1 MKIFSCGSQGL
12 LPSIPCVL
20 PTCCSVQNELTFS
33 GIAGS
38 VPGILPLGA
47 GYTTQ
52 QNAVQT
58 AAQTSAASSIFPLT
72 AQTSASNPVAAEDT
86 TSAAA
91 TTAPS
96 SASVQAAQGGNT
108 AELFVQ
114 PQPGFMGSGASLA
127 DATEP
132 AVQDE
137 PLSLAARAVT
147 EPTDNSQTDSESTPG
162 FMGSGASLADATEPA
177 VQSEPLSLAARA
189 VTEPTDNSQTD
200 FESAPGFT
208 GSGTSLADAT
218 EPAVQDEPLSLA
230 ARAVTEPTD
239 NSQTDSESAPGFMGS
254 GTSLADATEPAVQ
267 DEPLSLA
274 ARAVTEPTDNS
285 QTDSE
290 STPGFM
296 GSGASLADATEPT
309 VQDQSQPLALMEDT
323 TEKSASPSMTYEDA
337 PERTAKSAEDALASK
352 MRSSAAQFLLH
363 SSQAQNAGILPLQP
377 QIISGDDIRFDQ
389 GKVLFTAAGLYFVA
403 ISLKADADKDSFV
416 ELIPQIAGALRQ
428 EYAAYSATVA
438 GETGLAA
445 SFLLNTTNDKLPV
458 SLELVLHTSA
468 TAPVHLEGCLSA
480 FKVGVPENS
489 LLDAAL

>member
-33 GIAGS
+33 GIVGS

-72 AQTSASNPVAAEDT
+72 AQTSASNPVAAENT

-96 SASVQAAQGGNT
+96 SASVQAAQEGNT

-132 AVQDE
+132 AVQ
-137 PLSLAARAVT
+137 
-147 EPTDNSQTDSESTPG
+147 N
-162 FMGSGASLADATEPA
+162 
-177 VQSEPLSLAARA
+177 
-189 VTEPTDNSQTD
+189 
-200 FESAPGFT
+200 
-208 GSGTSLADAT
+208 
-218 EPAVQDEPLSLA
+218 EPLSLA

-254 GTSLADATEPAVQ
+254 GASLADATEPA
-267 DEPLSLA
+267 
-274 ARAVTEPTDNS
+274 
-285 QTDSE
+285 
-290 STPGFM
+290 
-296 GSGASLADATEPT
+296 

-337 PERTAKSAEDALASK
+337 PEHTAKSAEDALASK

>member
-52 QNAVQT
+52 QNATQT

-72 AQTSASNPVAAEDT
+72 AQTSASNPIAAENT
-86 TSAAA
+86 PSAAA

-132 AVQDE
+132 AVQD
-137 PLSLAARAVT
+137 
-147 EPTDNSQTDSESTPG
+147 
-162 FMGSGASLADATEPA
+162 
-177 VQSEPLSLAARA
+177 
-189 VTEPTDNSQTD
+189 
-200 FESAPGFT
+200 
-208 GSGTSLADAT
+208 
-218 EPAVQDEPLSLA
+218 
-230 ARAVTEPTD
+230 
-239 NSQTDSESAPGFMGS
+239 
-254 GTSLADATEPAVQ
+254 
-267 DEPLSLA
+267 
-274 ARAVTEPTDNS
+274 
-285 QTDSE
+285 
-290 STPGFM
+290 
-296 GSGASLADATEPT
+296 
-309 VQDQSQPLALMEDT
+309 QSQPLALMEDT

-337 PERTAKSAEDALASK
+337 PEHTAKSAEDALASK

>member
-52 QNAVQT
+52 QNAAQT

-72 AQTSASNPVAAEDT
+72 AQTSASNPIAAENT
-86 TSAAA
+86 PSAAS

-132 AVQDE
+132 AVQSE
-137 PLSLAARAVT
+137 PLSLAAREVT
-147 EPTDNSQTDSESTPG
+147 EPTDNSQTDSESAPGFTGSGASLADATEPAVQSEPLSLAAREVSEPTDNSQTDSESAPG

-177 VQSEPLSLAARA
+177 VQSEPLSLAAR
-189 VTEPTDNSQTD
+189 E
-200 FESAPGFT
+200 
-208 GSGTSLADAT
+208 
-218 EPAVQDEPLSLA
+218 
-230 ARAVTEPTD
+230 VTEPTD
-239 NSQTDSESAPGFMGS
+239 NSQTDSESAPGF
-254 GTSLADATEPAVQ
+254 T
-267 DEPLSLA
+267 
-274 ARAVTEPTDNS
+274 
-285 QTDSE
+285 
-290 STPGFM
+290 
-296 GSGASLADATEPT
+296 GSGASLADATEPA

-363 SSQAQNAGILPLQP
+363 SSQAQNAGILSLQP